1 MKLSTILVTILAALV
16 ALGAQSCQVEDP
28 NAIIYPT
35 DAPVWFSGWLDEG
48 KYIYWTF
55 YAYNEVHVYAEFSG
69 YRSRADLHVS
79 MILLYAEDLERWKAG
94 KPVRTIGRIDT
105 EDVNGPRLGIWLY
118 VSPAYYALVLN
129 NRWVPDF
136 SSGDT
141 YAVVRG
147 TIR

>member
-1 MKLSTILVTILAALV
+1 MKLSAILV

-28 NAIIYPT
+28 NAILYPT

-55 YAYNEVHVYAEFSG
+55 YAYSEVHVTAEFSG
-69 YRSRADLHVS
+69 YRFLNDLHVT
-79 MILLYAEDLERWKAG
+79 MLLIYAEDFERWKSG
-94 KPVRTIGRIDT
+94 KPVRTVGWVDT
-105 EDVNGPRLGIWLY
+105 ETVTGPRFGIWLY
-118 VSPAYYALVLN
+118 VNPAYYAVILN

-141 YAVVRG
+141 YVVVRG
-147 TIR
+147 AVR